1 MEILFAILVFGL
13 AAVGLGLGL
22 TLGRGPVKTSCGA
35 TAGLRKDR
43 CEDCPLRR
51 MAAAVEEAG
60 Q

>member
-1 MEILFAILVFGL
+1 MEILFAVVIFGL
-13 AAVGLGLGL
+13 AAAGLGLGL
-22 TLGRGPVKTSCGA
+22 AFGRGPVRTSCGA
-35 TAGLRKDR
+35 TAGLRKER

>member
-51 MAAAVEEAG
+51 IAG
-60 Q
+60 EGAK